1 MALAVAFTGVSNSGK
16 TTIVEKIS
24 TILNTKYKIGIIK
37 HDPKDKAVFDKE
49 GKDSFKF
56 FDTGAEVA
64 VVSPTRTT
72 YFSHRQKELEEIVS
86 MFGDIDLLFVEGL
99 KNLPLPRIC
108 VARGEIDVSYL
119 DFSEALA
126 IDDSI
131 DINKYDLPN
140 TLTIMDLNNTQ
151 SIIEWILQNG
161 KEI

>member
-1 MALAVAFTGVSNSGK
+1 MAIAVAFTGISNSGK
-16 TTIVEKIS
+16 TTIIEKIS
-24 TILNTKYKIGIIK
+24 STLHGKYKIGIIK

-72 YFSHRQKELEEIVS
+72 YFSHRQKELDEIVS
-86 MFGDIDLLFVEGL
+86 MFGDIDILLVEGL

-108 VARGEIDVSYL
+108 VARGEIDESYL

-126 IDDSI
+126 VDDSI
-131 DINKYDLPN
+131 DVNKYNLPQK
-140 TLTIMDLNNTQ
+140 LEIMDLNNPQ
-151 SIIEWILQNG
+151 SIIEWILKNG

>member
-16 TTIVEKIS
+16 TTIIEKIS
-24 TILNTKYKIGIIK
+24 TILNTKYKIGIVK

-56 FDTGAEVA
+56 FATGAEVA

-72 YFSHRQKELEEIVS
+72 YFSNRQKELSEIVS
-86 MFGDIDLLFVEGL
+86 MFGDIDILLVEGL
-99 KNLPLPRIC
+99 KNLPIPRIC
-108 VARGEIDVSYL
+108 VARGEIDESYL

-126 IDDSI
+126 VDSTVDMSRYNI
-131 DINKYDLPN
+131 SESIN
-140 TLTIMDLNNTQ
+140 IMDLNDPHT
-151 SIIEWILQNG
+151 IIEWILKNG

>member
-16 TTIVEKIS
+16 TTIIEKIS
-24 TILNTKYKIGIIK
+24 TILNTKYKIGIVK

-56 FDTGAEVA
+56 FATGAEVA

-72 YFSHRQKELEEIVS
+72 YFSNRQKELSEIVS
-86 MFGDIDLLFVEGL
+86 MFGDIDILLVEGL

-108 VARGEIDVSYL
+108 VARGEIDESYL

-126 IDDSI
+126 VDSTV
-131 DINKYDLPN
+131 DMSRYNLSKSMN
-140 TLTIMDLNNTQ
+140 VMDLNDPHT
-151 SIIEWILQNG
+151 IIEWILKNG

>member
-16 TTIVEKIS
+16 TTIIEKIS
-24 TILNTKYKIGIIK
+24 TILNGRYKIGIIK

-56 FDTGAEVA
+56 FETGADVV

-72 YFSHRQKELEEIVS
+72 YFSHKQKELSEIAS
-86 MFGDIDLLFVEGL
+86 IFGNIDLLLVEGL

-108 VARGEIDVSYL
+108 VARGEIDADYL

-126 IDDSI
+126 VDESI
-131 DINKYDLPN
+131 DIDRYDLPKS
-140 TLTIMDLNNTQ
+140 LSIMNLNDPQT
-151 SIIEWILQNG
+151 IIEWILQNG

>member
-16 TTIVEKIS
+16 TTIIEKIS
-24 TILNTKYKIGIIK
+24 TILNTKYKIGIVK

-56 FDTGAEVA
+56 FATGAEVA

-72 YFSHRQKELEEIVS
+72 YFSNRQKELSEIVS
-86 MFGDIDLLFVEGL
+86 MFGDIDILLVEGL

-108 VARGEIDVSYL
+108 IARGEIDESYL

-126 IDDSI
+126 VDSTV
-131 DINKYDLPN
+131 DMSRYNVSKSMN
-140 TLTIMDLNNTQ
+140 IMDLNDPHT
-151 SIIEWILQNG
+151 IIEWILKNG